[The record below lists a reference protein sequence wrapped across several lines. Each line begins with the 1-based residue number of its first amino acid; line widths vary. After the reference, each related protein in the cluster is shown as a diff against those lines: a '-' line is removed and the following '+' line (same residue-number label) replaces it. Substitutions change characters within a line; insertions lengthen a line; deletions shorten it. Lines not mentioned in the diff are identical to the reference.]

1 METSQPS
8 PPPVKKRK
16 LKGLSLNMM
25 IPNMLTILALCAGM
39 TAIKF
44 ALAGRWEAAVTA
56 IVAAAI
62 LDTLDGRVAR
72 LLKGSSKFGA
82 ELDSLSDFISF
93 GVSPALILYL
103 WALQDSG
110 RFAWIVA
117 LLLAACCALR
127 LARFNVM
134 LDDPDA
140 PAWKANYF
148 SGTPAP
154 AGAGLALFPM
164 TLSFLI
170 GDEIV
175 RRPEVVA
182 IVMICVAALFVSRVP
197 TYSFKKS
204 KIPSH
209 WIIPTM
215 IFVVLLGAASITAPF
230 ITLASILT
238 LYLITFPFSIR
249 SHTKLM
255 REWVAQNP
263 VSDLDE
269 PKRDN
274 SDT

>member
-1 METSQPS
+1 METPK
-8 PPPVKKRK
+8 PEKRRR

-39 TAIKF
+39 TAILF
-44 ALAGRWEAAVTA
+44 ALQGRWEASVTA

-110 RFAWIVA
+110 RFAWILA

-140 PAWKANYF
+140 PPWKINYF
-148 SGTPAP
+148 TGTPAP
-154 AGAGLALFPM
+154 AGAGIAMLPM

-175 RRPEVVA
+175 RRPEVVGLFMLA
-182 IVMICVAALFVSRVP
+182 VSFLFVSQVP
-197 TYSFKKS
+197 TFSFKKA
-204 KIPSH
+204 KIPGS
-209 WIIPTM
+209 WIMPTM
-215 IFVVLLGAASITAPF
+215 ILVVLLAAASISAPF
-230 ITLASILT
+230 ITLTSVIG
-238 LYLITFPFSIR
+238 LYIATIPFSVLR
-249 SHTKLM
+249 HAKLNK
-255 REWVAQNP
+255 EWQAKSAQNQTHSVP
-263 VSDLDE
+263 ED
-269 PKRDN
+269 
-274 SDT
+274 